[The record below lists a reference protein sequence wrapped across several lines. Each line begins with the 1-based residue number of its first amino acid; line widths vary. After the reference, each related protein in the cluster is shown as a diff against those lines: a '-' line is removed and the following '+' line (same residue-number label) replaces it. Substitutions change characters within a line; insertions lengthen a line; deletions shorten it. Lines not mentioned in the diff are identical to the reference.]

1 METVQQSEL
10 QGRQHAWWRPL
21 DTMAFCSS
29 SSDMSNS
36 DGFFPQLQ
44 WDPVLWYLGVGVV
57 AVPAVA
63 AGDDHRGIEDE
74 LGLFFPM
81 CTSQCGLFLPFRFSP
96 LSLSLSASCSFTVS
110 SMAEAVV
117 LTCGCRVA
125 GMESPGSREDDE
137 TVMPEDQ
144 LDELLQVS

>member
-44 WDPVLWYLGVGVV
+44 WDPLLWYFGL
-57 AVPAVA
+57 
-63 AGDDHRGIEDE
+63 GDDHRAIEDE
-74 LGLFFPM
+74 LGLFFPK
-81 CTSQCGLFLPFRFSP
+81 CTSQCGLFLAFRFSP
-96 LSLSLSASCSFTVS
+96 LSPRHAASPFLPWRRRWFLHVVDVSQAWSRRVRSRRRRRWCPKISWMNCS
-110 SMAEAVV
+110 
-117 LTCGCRVA
+117 G
-125 GMESPGSREDDE
+125 
-137 TVMPEDQ
+137 
-144 LDELLQVS
+144 